1 MVRLVP
7 ILATVAAAGCLT
19 APARALGDDG
29 VRVSGSCS
37 AGATASLRLDDKG
50 RQIEL
55 RFEAR
60 HGRGGARWRV
70 VIVQERRVVWRGSP
84 RAHDGRIRVRR
95 RLTDLAGVDRVRVLA
110 SGPRGLRCV
119 AEATLAG

>member
-1 MVRLVP
+1 MP

-19 APARALGDDG
+19 APARALADDG
-29 VRVSGSCS
+29 VRVPGSCG

-50 RQIEL
+50 QQIEL

-60 HGRGGARWRV
+60 HGRGTARWRV

-119 AEATLAG
+119 ADATLAG